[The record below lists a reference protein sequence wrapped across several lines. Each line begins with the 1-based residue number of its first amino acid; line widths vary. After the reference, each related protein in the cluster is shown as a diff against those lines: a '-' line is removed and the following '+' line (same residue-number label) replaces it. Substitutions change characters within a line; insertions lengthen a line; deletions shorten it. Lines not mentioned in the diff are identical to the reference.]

1 MKPCRECGFDGG
13 RLSPAD
19 AAVAA
24 RSFPR
29 RYRAA
34 IARRDDEDSVDA
46 LIRRR
51 PPDGDRSAL
60 ELVADAAAALRD
72 GAEDIRRVLV
82 TDTPE
87 VGAPA
92 APAPPGSVDDALSA
106 LEGAASRLAEVLET
120 GQGAEWTRTAISP
133 SGPVSALELAA
144 HAIHDGVHNLRRI
157 DAVLQQL
164 RGRPA

>member
-1 MKPCRECGFDGG
+1 MSACTECGFDGG

-29 RYRAA
+29 RFRAA

-51 PPDGDRSAL
+51 PPDGDRSAI
-60 ELVADAAAALRD
+60 ELVADATAALRA

-82 TDTPE
+82 SDNPAVGTPT
-87 VGAPA
+87 APA
-92 APAPPGSVDDALSA
+92 EPGPVDDTLGALDAAALDLAGA
-106 LEGAASRLAEVLET
+106 LEQGH
-120 GQGAEWTRTAISP
+120 GAEWTRTAISP
-133 SGPVSALELAA
+133 SGPITALELAA
-144 HAIHDGVHNLRRI
+144 QAIHEGVHRLRRI